1 MSNGTSKNF
10 AGFLKVFII
19 LTQSCVKKENIDEVN
34 VMENIIA
41 VFVAILFLAGI
52 LLFAKKF
59 LKAPKGKLPDCF
71 GPRGNRDI
79 EV

>member
-1 MSNGTSKNF
+1 MQT
-10 AGFLKVFII
+10 L
-19 LTQSCVKKENIDEVN
+19 
-34 VMENIIA
+34 IA
-41 VFVAILFLAGI
+41 IVLAMLFLAGI

-59 LKAPKGKLPDCF
+59 LKPPKGPLPDCC

>member
-1 MSNGTSKNF
+1 
-10 AGFLKVFII
+10 
-19 LTQSCVKKENIDEVN
+19 
-34 VMENIIA
+34 MENIIA
-41 VFVAILFLAGI
+41 VIAVLVFLSGI

-59 LKAPKGKLPDCF
+59 LKPPKGKLPDCC

>member
-1 MSNGTSKNF
+1 
-10 AGFLKVFII
+10 
-19 LTQSCVKKENIDEVN
+19 LTQSCVKKENIEEIN

-41 VFVAILFLAGI
+41 VFLTILLLAGI

-59 LKAPKGKLPDCF
+59 LKPPKGKLPDCC